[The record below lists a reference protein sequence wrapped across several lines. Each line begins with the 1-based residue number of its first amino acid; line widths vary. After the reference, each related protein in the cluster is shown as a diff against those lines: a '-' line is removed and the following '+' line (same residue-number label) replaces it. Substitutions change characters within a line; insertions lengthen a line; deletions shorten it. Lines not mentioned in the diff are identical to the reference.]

1 MAKQK
6 ETGKKKNGVL
16 KVLIGI
22 GTVMLLS
29 LCAFFYIAVFQ
40 EDRKQ
45 TENGQEQLTAEVS
58 YVEDTENMSPIIKS
72 GSEDNRKVTK
82 IIEVVPHQICS
93 AFPYMVDWG
102 TAEDYN
108 ENLMVGYEGMRYIM
122 FANLDGHIGGS
133 KDRITRDGSPEKLY
147 ELFGYDTVEFHNAYG
162 DSPYTGEWQSK
173 YWRIY
178 ESDNN
183 VMNVNGYFEYVG
195 AGKGLYDIDT
205 GTVVEKEDAAHYG
218 IRYEMTAM
226 DRKGSE
232 NPKGEYTVKDPVC
245 YVAKD
250 YMPAYN
256 PDTSKIKQ
264 WTGYHYLLKFDCKS
278 ATSADYRIYHVAG
291 KSTTNA
297 SLAYEYQAY
306 LAEGVSWDNGYEYQS
321 GGNYKPDQIT
331 AKSARDWGEANYA
344 GKYLRVESSKN
355 KDGAAGVKNGY
366 FKLYDAVTDRTS
378 ITDDTV
384 LYDVTFQEA
393 VSGGSYVLSAA
404 GVKKVIDAGAA
415 NGSAYSQILFDYVGA
430 GKGNYDVSF
439 IYAPAGAGGSTYLGK
454 RYAASIDKITFNG
467 GRYALASS
475 VSQKEDLYVAGKGD
489 YSKLVTSI
497 DCKGITYDKTG
508 NGRTSDSGAPA
519 GVSMGLSDSNSE
531 RGSWIFHAVSSDE
544 SNGVTKVDN
553 LGTARRIYVY
563 NQNRKN
569 CYYAHNRFSNNE
581 WLKLL
586 ILMTND
592 AGTEPLA
599 WQDYRNGSLTAK
611 QIKEKYKDELAR
623 FDERNRIEI
632 VQRTPGQLT
641 AEEVEEADLIYFSER
656 EGVSGMSNNNGT
668 AWNYINEHFCGG
680 KLQPFVTPE
689 QNMHYQDDLSASAL
703 MAIYKYCMH
712 DQTTALMLDMDM
724 IASRYISDGKYAEKN
739 IGKMVMMLDLLGEP
753 KYFADF
759 IDGYPEHD
767 AHPDYSAINPET
779 AEITVYRQKND
790 NNVFNMG
797 KYNLEWKKGASD
809 AGEELEPETY
819 FRWDENFFRI
829 FKVIEYDWGKGLDW
843 GTVGYLNGWSDSFP
857 LGGITYYDKDVQD
870 DWTWYAPNYS
880 TGVFNEFN
888 RTLNIWK
895 ILHNRNSKESSEPV
909 IEVTNADG
917 SRVPESSNILTT
929 YYYYLDGYSTLV
941 DEDFEI
947 DFRVNWLPIEVSEP
961 NSLVSLT
968 VEGED
973 GGIVA
978 SIDSPQYKTDY
989 SCNVKGDFV
998 VDGELNPAITSK
1010 NYIIRATDS
1019 QGKQDAVLVR
1029 FIVRESFMLN

>member
-1 MAKQK
+1 MFKLHSEYKPTGDQPQAIEYLSKGIKEGKKFQTLLGVTGSGKTFTMANIIEKVQK
-6 ETGKKKNGVL
+6 PTLVLAHNKTLAGQLYSEFKEFFPENAVEYFVSYYDYYQPEAYIPQSDTYIEKDASINDEIDKLRHSATLSLFETRDVIIIASVSCIYGLGDPVDYNEMMLSLRPQMTKSRNNIMKKLINMQYSRNELDFKRGTFRAKGDVLEIYPSSESESAVRVEFWGDEIEKINEINPLTGKVIGFRNHI
-16 KVLIGI
+16 LIPPASQYVTNKDKLEKAI
-22 GTVMLLS
+22 VTIEEEMNAQVEYFKS
-29 LCAFFYIAVFQ
+29 QETIDIAADAKSVRL
-40 EDRKQ
+40 DI
-45 TENGQEQLTAEVS
+45 
-58 YVEDTENMSPIIKS
+58 YVEDAENMAPIIKS

-331 AKSARDWGEANYA
+331 AKSARDLGEANYA

-404 GVKKVIDAGAA
+404 GGKKVI
-415 NGSAYSQILFDYVGA
+415 
-430 GKGNYDVSF
+430 
-439 IYAPAGAGGSTYLGK
+439 
-454 RYAASIDKITFNG
+454 
-467 GRYALASS
+467 
-475 VSQKEDLYVAGKGD
+475 
-489 YSKLVTSI
+489 
-497 DCKGITYDKTG
+497 
-508 NGRTSDSGAPA
+508 
-519 GVSMGLSDSNSE
+519 
-531 RGSWIFHAVSSDE
+531 
-544 SNGVTKVDN
+544 
-553 LGTARRIYVY
+553 
-563 NQNRKN
+563 
-569 CYYAHNRFSNNE
+569 
-581 WLKLL
+581 
-586 ILMTND
+586 
-592 AGTEPLA
+592 
-599 WQDYRNGSLTAK
+599 
-611 QIKEKYKDELAR
+611 
-623 FDERNRIEI
+623 
-632 VQRTPGQLT
+632 
-641 AEEVEEADLIYFSER
+641 
-656 EGVSGMSNNNGT
+656 
-668 AWNYINEHFCGG
+668 
-680 KLQPFVTPE
+680 QP
-689 QNMHYQDDLSASAL
+689 D
-703 MAIYKYCMH
+703 
-712 DQTTALMLDMDM
+712 
-724 IASRYISDGKYAEKN
+724 
-739 IGKMVMMLDLLGEP
+739 
-753 KYFADF
+753 
-759 IDGYPEHD
+759 
-767 AHPDYSAINPET
+767 
-779 AEITVYRQKND
+779 TV
-790 NNVFNMG
+790 
-797 KYNLEWKKGASD
+797 
-809 AGEELEPETY
+809 
-819 FRWDENFFRI
+819 
-829 FKVIEYDWGKGLDW
+829 
-843 GTVGYLNGWSDSFP
+843 
-857 LGGITYYDKDVQD
+857 
-870 DWTWYAPNYS
+870 
-880 TGVFNEFN
+880 
-888 RTLNIWK
+888 
-895 ILHNRNSKESSEPV
+895 
-909 IEVTNADG
+909 
-917 SRVPESSNILTT
+917 
-929 YYYYLDGYSTLV
+929 
-941 DEDFEI
+941 
-947 DFRVNWLPIEVSEP
+947 
-961 NSLVSLT
+961 
-968 VEGED
+968 
-973 GGIVA
+973 
-978 SIDSPQYKTDY
+978 
-989 SCNVKGDFV
+989 
-998 VDGELNPAITSK
+998 
-1010 NYIIRATDS
+1010 
-1019 QGKQDAVLVR
+1019 
-1029 FIVRESFMLN
+1029 

>member
-1 MAKQK
+1 
-6 ETGKKKNGVL
+6 
-16 KVLIGI
+16 
-22 GTVMLLS
+22 
-29 LCAFFYIAVFQ
+29 
-40 EDRKQ
+40 
-45 TENGQEQLTAEVS
+45 
-58 YVEDTENMSPIIKS
+58 
-72 GSEDNRKVTK
+72 
-82 IIEVVPHQICS
+82 
-93 AFPYMVDWG
+93 
-102 TAEDYN
+102 
-108 ENLMVGYEGMRYIM
+108 
-122 FANLDGHIGGS
+122 
-133 KDRITRDGSPEKLY
+133 
-147 ELFGYDTVEFHNAYG
+147 
-162 DSPYTGEWQSK
+162 
-173 YWRIY
+173 
-178 ESDNN
+178 
-183 VMNVNGYFEYVG
+183 
-195 AGKGLYDIDT
+195 
-205 GTVVEKEDAAHYG
+205 
-218 IRYEMTAM
+218 
-226 DRKGSE
+226 
-232 NPKGEYTVKDPVC
+232 
-245 YVAKD
+245 
-250 YMPAYN
+250 
-256 PDTSKIKQ
+256 
-264 WTGYHYLLKFDCKS
+264 
-278 ATSADYRIYHVAG
+278 
-291 KSTTNA
+291 
-297 SLAYEYQAY
+297 
-306 LAEGVSWDNGYEYQS
+306 
-321 GGNYKPDQIT
+321 
-331 AKSARDWGEANYA
+331 
-344 GKYLRVESSKN
+344 
-355 KDGAAGVKNGY
+355 
-366 FKLYDAVTDRTS
+366 
-378 ITDDTV
+378 
-384 LYDVTFQEA
+384 
-393 VSGGSYVLSAA
+393 
-404 GVKKVIDAGAA
+404 
-415 NGSAYSQILFDYVGA
+415 
-430 GKGNYDVSF
+430 
-439 IYAPAGAGGSTYLGK
+439 
-454 RYAASIDKITFNG
+454 
-467 GRYALASS
+467 
-475 VSQKEDLYVAGKGD
+475 
-489 YSKLVTSI
+489 
-497 DCKGITYDKTG
+497 
-508 NGRTSDSGAPA
+508 
-519 GVSMGLSDSNSE
+519 
-531 RGSWIFHAVSSDE
+531 
-544 SNGVTKVDN
+544 
-553 LGTARRIYVY
+553 
-563 NQNRKN
+563 
-569 CYYAHNRFSNNE
+569 
-581 WLKLL
+581 
-586 ILMTND
+586 MTND

-759 IDGYPEHD
+759 IEGYPEHD

-779 AEITVYRQKND
+779 AEITVYRQKKD

-829 FKVIEYDWGKGLDW
+829 FQVIDYGDYKNPDWSI
-843 GTVGYLNGWSDSFP
+843 GYLNGWSDSFP

-989 SCNVKGDFV
+989 FCNVKGDFV

-1019 QGKQDAVLVR
+1019 QGKQDSVLVR